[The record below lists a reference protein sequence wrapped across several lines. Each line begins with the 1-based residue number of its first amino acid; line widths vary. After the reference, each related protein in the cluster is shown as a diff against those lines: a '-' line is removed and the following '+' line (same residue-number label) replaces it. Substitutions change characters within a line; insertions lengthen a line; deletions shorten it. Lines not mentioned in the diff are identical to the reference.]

1 MMIRRIIAGSIV
13 ALLLSVSSLAAACD
27 LSCAFPSMSADCHS
41 GQTEPQNSS
50 PGGMKMDGMS
60 MAGMTMPEIGSDA
73 SQRTVSAISPTN
85 ASHPTIGEM
94 GPCERQSCDSDTPV
108 SARMTR
114 SIDAQ
119 FHSILANTETLRAIC
134 APTLV
139 HDARD
144 DIAHYR
150 PSGRSP
156 LHLSLRV

>member
-1 MMIRRIIAGSIV
+1 MLIRRILAGSIV
-13 ALLLSVSSLAAACD
+13 ALLLFVSSLAAACD
-27 LSCAFPSMSADCHS
+27 LSCAFPSMSADCHLE
-41 GQTEPQNSS
+41 QTEPQDSS
-50 PGGMKMDGMS
+50 SGGMKMDGMA
-60 MAGMTMPEIGSDA
+60 MAGMTMPKMGSGRNL
-73 SQRTVSAISPTN
+73 QTVSAISPTN
-85 ASHPTIGEM
+85 ASHPSIGEM

-119 FHSILANTETLRAIC
+119 FHSIMANTETLRVIC